1 MFVWES
7 GDLSIDDGV
16 SALADSADARRSS
29 IPRKNSTL
37 WFGKAIPRVWLSAG
51 ETVAVEGA
59 SARGGRVSL
68 RIHAAADNSYRV
80 NITLPP
86 SYEQEWPT
94 AGIKLRIRSPA
105 FPAKTITSATV
116 GGKPWAD
123 INATEE
129 TLSFGNAVPVA
140 ALQQIVVKVS

>member
-51 ETVAVEGA
+51 ETVAVEGP
-59 SARGGRVSL
+59 SSFK
-68 RIHAAADNSYRV
+68 RISRTV
-80 NITLPP
+80 
-86 SYEQEWPT
+86 PT
-94 AGIKLRIRSPA
+94 R
-105 FPAKTITSATV
+105 
-116 GGKPWAD
+116 
-123 INATEE
+123 
-129 TLSFGNAVPVA
+129 
-140 ALQQIVVKVS
+140 

>member
-59 SARGGRVSL
+59 SARGGASSVATPWRDLSAARAAPSFSIWPLSADATTSL
-68 RIHAAADNSYRV
+68 SCRSCSSAFV
-80 NITLPP
+80 VVP
-86 SYEQEWPT
+86 SD
-94 AGIKLRIRSPA
+94 AS
-105 FPAKTITSATV
+105 
-116 GGKPWAD
+116 
-123 INATEE
+123 
-129 TLSFGNAVPVA
+129 
-140 ALQQIVVKVS
+140 